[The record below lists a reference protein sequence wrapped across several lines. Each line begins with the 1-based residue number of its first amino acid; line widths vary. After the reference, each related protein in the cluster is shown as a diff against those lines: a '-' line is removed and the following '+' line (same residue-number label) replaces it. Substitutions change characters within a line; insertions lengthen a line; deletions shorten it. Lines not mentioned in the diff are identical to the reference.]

1 VPPRPEHPL
10 VVLAV
15 EALARRFGVETADL
29 WAWLD
34 RRQPAPRWFV
44 DAALAAFYPGLR
56 ESDFDI
62 ESLTS
67 LHGRNTVEDMGQAV
81 SSNALR
87 SAAVMGQGA
96 RGHALVQELIK
107 RGQTL
112 GEARAAVNKRTGKR
126 YAYSTVASWVKPK
139 GDPAARAIP
148 EVAAKAFEA
157 EYGVSLSA
165 WSRVI
170 PRD

>member
-1 VPPRPEHPL
+1 MPRPEHPL
-10 VVLAV
+10 IVLAV
-15 EALARRFGVETADL
+15 EALARRFGVEPADL

-34 RRQPAPRWFV
+34 RRAPAPRWFV
-44 DAALAAFYPGLR
+44 DAALVAFYPGLR

-62 ESLTS
+62 DESLTS

-87 SAAVMGQGA
+87 SAAIMGQGA
-96 RGHALVQELIK
+96 RGHLLVQELIK

-112 GEARAAVNKRTGKR
+112 GEARTFVNKRTGR
-126 YAYSTVASWVKPK
+126 RFAYSTVASWVKPK

-148 EVAAKAFEA
+148 AVAAEAFEE
-157 EYGVSLSA
+157 EYGVPLSA

-170 PRD
+170 PKA